1 MSRPLKQLTIR
12 NFEPELIEALEKLAQ
27 QQSLSLNQAA
37 LLLMRRGAGT
47 GKRGRPKIGG
57 ALDRFIGTM
66 TSLEEREFLQAT
78 EGCRQIDPEFWR

>member
-12 NFEPELIEALEKLAQ
+12 NFEPELIEALEKLAH

-47 GKRGRPKIGG
+47 GKRGRPKIGCG
-57 ALDRFIGTM
+57 LDRFIGTM
-66 TSLEEREFLQAT
+66 TSLEEQEFLQAT